1 MSAVSLWDL
10 PSIRADGPGHRIG
23 RTVGE
28 LEEIERRAFDEAYAK
43 GHEAGHAAG
52 LAAGTAAAQLRMQ
65 PRLAEIERQ
74 VESLQGMLA
83 SLSRPF
89 QEFDLEVQEQLVQ
102 LALSIARH
110 LVRRELRIEPAQVI
124 AIIRETVGLLPAA
137 ARDVRVHLHPQDAA
151 LVREKLA
158 SPGVEPAWTL
168 LEDPVMSRGGC
179 RVTTQT
185 AQIDARLET
194 RIQAVAGALLGG
206 EEREDAARP
215 IRGASLHAAADVSPG
230 APPGAPEDPSR
241 PAESS

>member
-10 PSIRADGPGHRIG
+10 PPISADSPTFRIG

-28 LEEIERRAFDEAYAK
+28 LEEIERRAFDEAYTK

-52 LAAGTAAAQLRMQ
+52 LAAGKAAAQAQMQ
-65 PRLAEIERQ
+65 PVLEEIDRQ
-74 VESLQGMLA
+74 AASLKGMLA

-89 QEFDLEVQEQLVQ
+89 QEFDAEVQEQLVQ

-158 SPGVEPAWTL
+158 SPGAEPAWTL
-168 LEDPVMSRGGC
+168 VEDPVMSRGGC
-179 RVTTQT
+179 RVTTET

-215 IRGASLHAAADVSPG
+215 APGSPR
-230 APPGAPEDPSR
+230 DPSW
-241 PAESS
+241 PAEPS